1 MCALAREGNVWER
14 VCVFISTYC
23 EVKQG
28 VLEADRKQ
36 FDLLRV
42 KFHEEKQEFL
52 AERDNLNEAK
62 QNLRQ
67 QVCVLFACVCVSPSL
82 ALFMLFPSV
91 SR

>member
-1 MCALAREGNVWER
+1 MFCVHSRGGKYSER
-14 VCVFISTYC
+14 VCVFIPTYC

-36 FDLLRV
+36 FDILRV

-67 QVCVLFACVCVSPSL
+67 QVCLRVSE
-82 ALFMLFPSV
+82 
-91 SR
+91 